1 MSRPSSKPLYT
12 PEQRA
17 RRDGTPWTTVQAVLA
32 PLQFA
37 ACFVSA
43 LLILR
48 YFLIGEGY
56 AAATASILVKTAL
69 LAAIMVTGSIW
80 EKVVFGRY
88 LFAPAFFW
96 EDAVSMIVVALHVA
110 YVAALLTGAL
120 DAPALLALALLAYAA
135 YVLNAGQFLMKLRA
149 ARVAPVPA

>member
-1 MSRPSSKPLYT
+1 M
-12 PEQRA
+12 
-17 RRDGTPWTTVQAVLA
+17 VQAVLA

-48 YFLIGEGY
+48 YFLTGDGY
-56 AAATASILVKTAL
+56 LAATASILVKTVL

-96 EDAVSMIVVALHVA
+96 EDAVSMIVVTLHVA
-110 YVAALLTGAL
+110 YVAALLSGAL